1 MFGIHSFCRGNLR
14 DSRDGVP
21 ARSGSTTAAG
31 FRLKPRLVAHLDGGS
46 SKVRQLFDVL
56 ALLADD
62 GPDGKRGDEQVDRL
76 RLWAALLHTR
86 GHVSSRVTEDR

>member
-1 MFGIHSFCRGNLR
+1 M
-14 DSRDGVP
+14 
-21 ARSGSTTAAG
+21 
-31 FRLKPRLVAHLDGGS
+31 
-46 SKVRQLFDVL
+46 RQLFDVL